1 MNRSET
7 LASLH
12 LSARRRLADAGIES
26 SALDARLIVEHFTGT
41 SRTDAVLR
49 PDAPVADTIAREIE
63 AALDRRI
70 AGEPVHRILGY
81 REFYG
86 MRLSLSTETLEPRP
100 DTETLVDAV
109 LPFVHETA
117 AGEGI
122 CRILDL
128 GTGTGAIA
136 LALVTQEP
144 RAVAVGADI
153 SDDALATAAANAGH
167 LGVSARFSAKKS
179 DWFSQIDGLHHLIVS
194 NPPYISSSEIEDL
207 QNEVRNFDPRRAL
220 DGGPD
225 GLEPYRT
232 IASGAARHL
241 EKDGLVGL
249 EIGHDQRH
257 DVTGIFERAGYEL
270 LSHYKD
276 LGGND
281 RVLVFRLRARPGG
294 SKKTAWQGK

>member
-1 MNRSET
+1 MAKRPLGE
-7 LASLH
+7 LLRH
-12 LSARRRLADAGIES
+12 ARQRLAGAGIT
-26 SALDARLIVEHFTGT
+26 DAAFDSRLIVEHFSGT
-41 SRTDAVLR
+41 TRTDAISS
-49 PDAPVADTIAREIE
+49 PDRLVGQVAEIE

-70 AGEPVHRILGY
+70 SGEPVHRILGY

-86 MRLSLSTETLEPRP
+86 MRLNLSAETLEPRP

-109 LPFVHETA
+109 LPFVRETVA
-117 AGEGI
+117 RAGI

-144 RAVAVGADI
+144 KAVAIGVDV
-153 SDDALATAAANAGH
+153 SDDALATAAANAAQ

-179 DWFSQIDGLHHLIVS
+179 DWFAEIHGLHHLIVS
-194 NPPYISSSEIEDL
+194 NPPYIASLEIEDL

-249 EIGHDQRH
+249 EIGHDQRR
-257 DVTGIFERAGYEL
+257 DVTEIFEQAGYIL
-270 LSHYKD
+270 FAQHKD

-281 RVLVFRLRARPGG
+281 RVLVFRR
-294 SKKTAWQGK
+294 

>member
-1 MNRSET
+1 MAE
-7 LASLH
+7 
-12 LSARRRLADAGIES
+12 RRLGELLRHARQRLAGAGIADA
-26 SALDARLIVEHFTGT
+26 AFDARLLVEHFSGT
-41 SRTDAVLR
+41 TRSDAITS
-49 PDAPVADTIAREIE
+49 PDRLVPQVAEIE

-81 REFYG
+81 RDFYG

-109 LPFVHETA
+109 LPFVRETA
-117 AGEGI
+117 ARDGV

-144 RAVAVGADI
+144 KAVAIGVDV
-153 SDDALATAAANAGH
+153 SEDALATAAANAQA
-167 LGVSARFSAKKS
+167 LGVSSRFTAKKS
-179 DWFSQIDGLHHLIVS
+179 DWFAEIQGRHHLIVS
-194 NPPYISSSEIEDL
+194 NPPYITSSEIENL

-225 GLEPYRT
+225 GLEPYRM
-232 IASGAARHL
+232 IASGAGRHL
-241 EKDGLVGL
+241 EEGGLVGL

-257 DVTGIFERAGYEL
+257 DVTVIFEQAGYH
-270 LSHYKD
+270 LSAHYKD

-281 RVLVFRLRARPGG
+281 RVLAFHC
-294 SKKTAWQGK
+294 

>member
-1 MNRSET
+1 MSLLAET
-7 LASLH
+7 LAALH
-12 LSARRRLADAGIES
+12 VAARRRLVDGGIDGA
-26 SALDARLIVEHFTGT
+26 ALDARLVVEHFTGT
-41 SRTDAVLR
+41 TRTDAVLR
-49 PDAPVADTIAREIE
+49 PDTPVTADAVRSAA

-70 AGEPVHRILGY
+70 SGEPVHRILGY
-81 REFYG
+81 RDFYG
-86 MRLSLSTETLEPRP
+86 MRLSLSPETLEPRP

-109 LPFVHETA
+109 LPFVRETTA
-117 AGEGI
+117 REGI

-144 RAVAVGADI
+144 LAVAIGVDV
-153 SDDALATAAANAGH
+153 SDDALATAAANAGQ
-167 LGVSARFSAKKS
+167 LGVSARFTAKKS
-179 DWFSQIDGLHHLIVS
+179 DWFAEIIGLHHLIVS
-194 NPPYISSSEIEDL
+194 NPPYISSSEIENL

-225 GLEPYRT
+225 GLEPYRM

-249 EIGHDQRH
+249 EIGHDQRR
-257 DVTGIFERAGYEL
+257 DVTGIFEQAGYQL
-270 LSHYKD
+270 LAQHKD

-281 RVLVFRLRARPGG
+281 RVLVFRR
-294 SKKTAWQGK
+294 

>member
-1 MNRSET
+1 MAERPLGE
-7 LASLH
+7 LLRH
-12 LSARRRLADAGIES
+12 ARQRLAGAGI
-26 SALDARLIVEHFTGT
+26 ADAAFDARLIVEHFSGT
-41 SRTDAVLR
+41 TRTDAITS
-49 PDAPVADTIAREIE
+49 PDRIVVQVAEIE

-81 REFYG
+81 RDFYG

-109 LPFVHETA
+109 LPFVRETA
-117 AGEGI
+117 AREGI

-144 RAVAVGADI
+144 KAVAIGADI
-153 SDDALATAAANAGH
+153 SDDALATATANAGH
-167 LGVSARFSAKKS
+167 LGVSSRFSAKKT
-179 DWFSQIDGLHHLIVS
+179 DWFAEIHGLHHLIVS
-194 NPPYISSSEIEDL
+194 NPPYISSSGIENL

-225 GLEPYRT
+225 GLEPYRI

-249 EIGHDQRH
+249 EIGHDQRR
-257 DVTGIFERAGYEL
+257 DVTVIFEQAGYHL
-270 LSHYKD
+270 FAQHKD

-281 RVLVFRLRARPGG
+281 RVLVFRC
-294 SKKTAWQGK
+294 

>member
-1 MNRSET
+1 MAERPLGE
-7 LASLH
+7 LLRH
-12 LSARRRLADAGIES
+12 ARQRLADAGI
-26 SALDARLIVEHFTGT
+26 ADAAFDSRLLVEHFSGT
-41 SRTDAVLR
+41 TRTDAISS
-49 PDAPVADTIAREIE
+49 PDRIVGQVAEIE

-70 AGEPVHRILGY
+70 SGEPVHRILGY
-81 REFYG
+81 RDFYG
-86 MRLSLSTETLEPRP
+86 MRLSLSAETLEPRP

-109 LPFVHETA
+109 LPFVRETA
-117 AGEGI
+117 ARDGI

-144 RAVAVGADI
+144 RAVATGVDV
-153 SDDALATAAANAGH
+153 SDDALATAAANAGQ
-167 LGVSARFSAKKS
+167 LGVLARFSAKKS
-179 DWFSQIDGLHHLIVS
+179 DWFSEIDGRHHLIVS

-249 EIGHDQRH
+249 EIGHDQRR
-257 DVTGIFERAGYEL
+257 DVTEIFEQAGYHL
-270 LSHYKD
+270 LAQHKD

-281 RVLVFRLRARPGG
+281 RVLVFRR
-294 SKKTAWQGK
+294 

>member
-1 MNRSET
+1 MNPSET
-7 LASLH
+7 LAALH
-12 LSARRRLADAGIES
+12 ISARRRLVDGGVDGAT
-26 SALDARLIVEHFTGT
+26 LDSRLIVEHFTGT
-41 SRTDAVLR
+41 TRTDAVLR
-49 PDAPVADTIAREIE
+49 PDAPVTADAVRAIA
-63 AALDRRI
+63 AALARRI

-81 REFYG
+81 RDFYG
-86 MRLSLSTETLEPRP
+86 MRLSLSAETLEPRP

-109 LPFVHETA
+109 LPFVRETA
-117 AGEGI
+117 AREGV

-144 RAVAVGADI
+144 KAVAIGVDV

-167 LGVSARFSAKKS
+167 LGVAARFTAKKS

-249 EIGHDQRH
+249 EIGHDQRR
-257 DVTGIFERAGYEL
+257 DVTDIFEQAGYEL
-270 LSHYKD
+270 LSQHKD

-281 RVLVFRLRARPGG
+281 RVLVFRH
-294 SKKTAWQGK
+294 

>member
-1 MNRSET
+1 MAE
-7 LASLH
+7 
-12 LSARRRLADAGIES
+12 RRLGELLRHARQRLAGAGITD
-26 SALDARLIVEHFTGT
+26 AAFDARLLVEHFSGT
-41 SRTDAVLR
+41 TRSDAITS
-49 PDAPVADTIAREIE
+49 PDRLVPQVAEIE

-70 AGEPVHRILGY
+70 SGEPVHRILGY
-81 REFYG
+81 RDFYG

-109 LPFVHETA
+109 LPFVRETA
-117 AGEGI
+117 ARDGV

-144 RAVAVGADI
+144 KAMAIGVDV
-153 SDDALATAAANAGH
+153 SDDALATAAANAAV
-167 LGVSARFSAKKS
+167 LGVSSRFTAKKS
-179 DWFSQIDGLHHLIVS
+179 DWLAEIQGRHHLIVS

-225 GLEPYRT
+225 GLEPYRM
-232 IASGAARHL
+232 IASGAGRHL
-241 EKDGLVGL
+241 EEGGLVGL

-257 DVTGIFERAGYEL
+257 DVTVIFEQAGYY
-270 LSHYKD
+270 LSAHYKD

-281 RVLVFRLRARPGG
+281 RVLVFHC
-294 SKKTAWQGK
+294 